1 MSVVSMLYNI
11 QLIKYAGENGVAAY
25 GVLMYVNFVF
35 LSAFIG
41 YSVGTGPV
49 ISYHY
54 GAANHNEL
62 KSLRKKSQSV
72 ILAFSVSMLVLAQVL
87 AKPLSVLFVGYD
99 QKLLRLTLRGFYIFS
114 FSFLFAGAAIFG
126 SAFFTA
132 LNNGFLSALISFL
145 RTLLFQVSAVLL
157 FPLLCGI
164 DGIWASVV
172 AAECM
177 AAVTILFLFKM
188 RGRYHY

>member
-1 MSVVSMLYNI
+1 MDKTALWKACANGSSELMTNISMSVVSMLYNI

-62 KSLRKKSQSV
+62 KSLRKKSQTV

-99 QKLLRLTLRGFYIFS
+99 QALLRLTLRGFYIFS
-114 FSFLFAGAAIFG
+114 FSI
-126 SAFFTA
+126 
-132 LNNGFLSALISFL
+132 
-145 RTLLFQVSAVLL
+145 
-157 FPLLCGI
+157 
-164 DGIWASVV
+164 
-172 AAECM
+172 
-177 AAVTILFLFKM
+177 
-188 RGRYHY
+188 Y